1 MNFTYPIYSVTWIW
15 FHCFCSGLNSLASP
29 ISLVPPMI
37 PSVTLLQSVSPSY
50 SCWLSWEH
58 LRGSPTW
65 LSFLPICSALIHI
78 SFTLSK
84 MIILI
89 SKLCESLCN
98 SYHPKPSIASSKSCS
113 CFSHLHL
120 KNTICF
126 HLSPLQITPL
136 IIYLPLILLQCYI
149 SMLVIM
155 VCIFVLSSCNVI
167 QCKAHE
173 CWI

>member
-1 MNFTYPIYSVTWIW
+1 MNFTYPTYSVTWIW
-15 FHCFCSGLNSLASP
+15 FHCFCSGLNSLA
-29 ISLVPPMI
+29 LL
-37 PSVTLLQSVSPSY
+37 SVWCHLWFTLLQSVSPSY

-89 SKLCESLCN
+89 SKPCESLCN

-126 HLSPLQITPL
+126 HLSPLQITLL
-136 IIYLPLILLQCYI
+136 IIYLPLILFQCCI
-149 SMLVIM
+149 SMIVIV
-155 VCIFVLSSCNVI
+155 VCIFVLSSCTVI
-167 QCKAHE
+167 QSKAHE